1 MKLQVRTAHGGHTMH
16 WRTRKTQ
23 PTLRGLSSHVPWGCY
38 MSWSS
43 DPGTIAHRRNRGLVS
58 FLLPLLIT
66 SVLTDQYITL
76 LCVFYLNINSWHWA
90 YGQEHCN
97 SCLNHAHPTR
107 EISSLG
113 GPDFCTYNTECTPGQ
128 HWRAVLSSKIT
139 NKENKKARNKALN
152 RPRKGYLFTLG
163 ELKEEGRL
171 GNTCWQTQI
180 FHHSVHL
187 PITINALYWFW
198 GPKWDCILVW
208 RPIHKYTSCK

>member
-43 DPGTIAHRRNRGLVS
+43 DPGTIAHRRNTGLVS

-107 EISSLG
+107 GNI
-113 GPDFCTYNTECTPGQ
+113 FPGRPRLLHLQ
-128 HWRAVLSSKIT
+128 HWVHSWA
-139 NKENKKARNKALN
+139 
-152 RPRKGYLFTLG
+152 TL
-163 ELKEEGRL
+163 EGRSKQQNHQQ
-171 GNTCWQTQI
+171 GEQKGQKQGT
-180 FHHSVHL
+180 
-187 PITINALYWFW
+187 
-198 GPKWDCILVW
+198 K
-208 RPIHKYTSCK
+208 